1 VGFRYARTPFLK
13 QSLALLVLPVCYVFT
28 DPTDNINWVFGPGQG
43 RQEWMPP
50 GLYLALLMGFFPLGV
65 YLPTHLV
72 LRRVF
77 QGIDKREKGVIAW
90 TVP

>member
-1 VGFRYARTPFLK
+1 
-13 QSLALLVLPVCYVFT
+13 
-28 DPTDNINWVFGPGQG
+28 
-43 RQEWMPP
+43 MPP
-50 GLYLALLMGFFPLGV
+50 GLYLALLMGFFPIGA

-77 QGIDKREKGVIAW
+77 QGTDKREKGVLAW